1 MLTKK
6 VMTLEL
12 SRENQFSDGYLYRSL
27 ELPAQE
33 YEIRDVLQQL
43 RQRSADITPDQIA
56 IYNSKY
62 IPQLEDKRLDS
73 PTVDEL
79 NFLAKRLAEMDET
92 DLAIMQALCSRFI
105 KDDDE
110 LVSIKDLINM
120 TYGLDSVSVISN
132 VTNDEQLAD
141 FVMENDMQDD
151 VASVPAN
158 ARYLLDKARIGK
170 LQREM
175 DGGVYSGNLYVCT
188 DHFEMPKVYDGKTLP
203 ESTHEPWF
211 AFKLEVA
218 QAPQTDEPLSEPSE
232 WITLPMT
239 DKAMREVAE
248 RHNATSL
255 KDLVYYDFVS
265 SVAQITTEDF
275 TSMQDIEKLNALAFT
290 MAEMSPDEQI
300 TFKAA
305 LDAERKHG
313 INLDDILNISNNLHR
328 YEMNTCCEGA
338 SDFFK
343 QYLLT
348 HMDTKFDDRW
358 LDPLVYRREG
368 SRLLEKLGATVTDYG
383 IISSAGGSLYKLVS
397 YDSDETVTEEEVPD
411 EDEDMDEDE
420 GMVMSL

>member
-33 YEIRDVLQQL
+33 HEIRDALQQL
-43 RQRSADITPDQIA
+43 RQRSAEISPAQIA
-56 IYNSKY
+56 IYNSRY
-62 IPQLEDKRLDS
+62 IPQLEDKGFDR
-73 PTVDEL
+73 PTIDEL
-79 NFLAKRLAEMDET
+79 NFFAKRLAAMEENDM
-92 DLAIMQALCSRFI
+92 AIMQALCSRYI

-120 TYGLDSVSVISN
+120 TYGLDSVSLLSN

-141 FVMENDMQDD
+141 FVIENEMQDD
-151 VASVPAN
+151 VASVPES
-158 ARYLLDKARIGK
+158 ARYLLDKAKIGK

-175 DGGVYSGNLYVCT
+175 DGGVYSGKLYVCT

-211 AFKLEVA
+211 AFKLQVA
-218 QAPQTDEPLSEPSE
+218 QAPQNDEPFAEPTA

-239 DKAMREVAE
+239 EEAMKEVAK
-248 RHNATSL
+248 RLNASSL
-255 KDLVYYDFVS
+255 KELVYYEFES
-265 SVAQITTEDF
+265 SVPQITTDDF
-275 TSMQDIEKLNALAFT
+275 TQMLDIEKLNALAFT

-305 LDAERKHG
+305 LEAERKHG

-328 YEMNTCCEGA
+328 YEMNTNCEGA

-397 YDSDETVTEEEVPD
+397 YDSDETATEDEVPD
-411 EDEDMDEDE
+411 EDEDIGEDE

>member
-1 MLTKK
+1 MLSKK

-12 SRENQFSDGYLYRSL
+12 SRENEFSDGYLYRSL
-27 ELPAQE
+27 DLPAQE

-62 IPQLEDKRLDS
+62 IPQLEDKRFDS
-73 PTVDEL
+73 PTIDEL
-79 NFLAKRLAEMDET
+79 NFFAKRLAEMDEN
-92 DLAIMQALCSRFI
+92 DMAIMQALCSRFI

-120 TYGLDSVSVISN
+120 TYGLDSVSVLSN
-132 VTNDEQLAD
+132 VTSDEQLAD
-141 FVMENDMQDD
+141 FVIENEMQDD
-151 VASVPAN
+151 VASIPEN

-188 DHFEMPKVYDGKTLP
+188 EHFEMPKVYDGHTLP
-203 ESTHEPWF
+203 ETPHEPWF
-211 AFKLEVA
+211 AFRLQVA
-218 QAPQTDEPLSEPSE
+218 QAPQSDEPFAEPVE
-232 WITLPMT
+232 WISLPMT
-239 DKAMREVAE
+239 DEAMKEVAK
-248 RHNATSL
+248 RHNASSL
-255 KDLVYYDFVS
+255 KELVYYDFES
-265 SVAQITTEDF
+265 SVAQITRDDF
-275 TSMQDIEKLNALAFT
+275 TQMLDIEKLNALAFT

-305 LDAERKHG
+305 LEAERKHG

-348 HMDTKFDDRW
+348 HMDTKFDERW

-383 IISSAGGSLYKLVS
+383 IISSSGGSLYKLVS
-397 YDSDETVTEEEVPD
+397 YDSDEAVTEDTVPD
-411 EDEDMDEDE
+411 EDEDMGEDE

>member
-1 MLTKK
+1 
-6 VMTLEL
+6 MTLEL

-33 YEIRDVLQQL
+33 HEIRDALQQL
-43 RQRSADITPDQIA
+43 RQRSADISPDQIA
-56 IYNSKY
+56 IYNSRY
-62 IPQLEDKRLDS
+62 IPQLEDKRFDS
-73 PTVDEL
+73 PTIDEL
-79 NFLAKRLAEMDET
+79 NFFAKRLAAMDEN
-92 DLAIMQALCSRFI
+92 DMAIMQALCSRYI

-120 TYGLDSVSVISN
+120 TYGLDSVSVLSN

-141 FVMENDMQDD
+141 FVIENEMQDD
-151 VASVPAN
+151 VASVPES
-158 ARYLLDKARIGK
+158 ARYLLDKAKIGK

-175 DGGVYSGNLYVCT
+175 DGGVYSGKLYVCT

-203 ESTHEPWF
+203 ESPHEPWF
-211 AFKLEVA
+211 AFKLQVA
-218 QAPQTDEPLSEPSE
+218 QAPQSDEPFAEPTE

-239 DKAMREVAE
+239 EEAMKEVAK
-248 RHNATSL
+248 RLNASSL
-255 KDLVYYDFVS
+255 KELVYYEFES
-265 SVAQITTEDF
+265 SVPQITTDDF
-275 TSMQDIEKLNALAFT
+275 TQMLDIEKLNALAFT

-305 LDAERKHG
+305 LEAERKHG

-328 YEMNTCCEGA
+328 YEMNTNCEGA

-383 IISSAGGSLYKLVS
+383 IISSAGGSLYKFVS
-397 YDSDETVTEEEVPD
+397 YDSDETATEDEVPD
-411 EDEDMDEDE
+411 EDEDIGEDE

>member
-33 YEIRDVLQQL
+33 HEIRDALQQL
-43 RQRSADITPDQIA
+43 RQRSADISPDQIA
-56 IYNSKY
+56 IYNSRY
-62 IPQLEDKRLDS
+62 IPQLEDKRFDS
-73 PTVDEL
+73 PTIDEL
-79 NFLAKRLAEMDET
+79 NFFAKRLAAMDEN
-92 DLAIMQALCSRFI
+92 DMAIMQALCSRYI

-120 TYGLDSVSVISN
+120 TYGLDSVSILSN
-132 VTNDEQLAD
+132 VTSDEQLAD
-141 FVMENDMQDD
+141 FVIENEMQDD
-151 VASVPAN
+151 VASVPES
-158 ARYLLDKARIGK
+158 ARYLLNKAKIGK

-175 DGGVYSGNLYVCT
+175 DGGVYSGKLYVCT

-211 AFKLEVA
+211 AFKLQVA
-218 QAPQTDEPLSEPSE
+218 QAPQSDEPFAEPTE

-239 DKAMREVAE
+239 EEAMKEVAK
-248 RHNATSL
+248 RLNASSL
-255 KDLVYYDFVS
+255 KELVYYEFES
-265 SVAQITTEDF
+265 SVPQITTDDF
-275 TSMQDIEKLNALAFT
+275 TQMLDIEKLNALAFT

-305 LDAERKHG
+305 LEAERKHG

-328 YEMNTCCEGA
+328 YEMNTNCEGA

-397 YDSDETVTEEEVPD
+397 YDSDETATEDEVPD
-411 EDEDMDEDE
+411 EDEDIGEDE

>member
-33 YEIRDVLQQL
+33 HEIRDALQQL
-43 RQRSADITPDQIA
+43 RQRSADISPDQIA
-56 IYNSKY
+56 IYNSRY
-62 IPQLEDKRLDS
+62 IPQLEDKRFDS
-73 PTVDEL
+73 PTIDEL
-79 NFLAKRLAEMDET
+79 NFFAKRLAAMDEN
-92 DLAIMQALCSRFI
+92 DMAIMQALCSRYI

-120 TYGLDSVSVISN
+120 TYGLDSVSVLSN

-141 FVMENDMQDD
+141 FVIENEMQND
-151 VASVPAN
+151 VASVPES
-158 ARYLLDKARIGK
+158 ARYLLDKAKIGK

-175 DGGVYSGNLYVCT
+175 DGGVYSGKLYVCT

-211 AFKLEVA
+211 AFKLQVA
-218 QAPQTDEPLSEPSE
+218 QAPQSDEPFAEPTE

-239 DKAMREVAE
+239 EEAMKEVAK
-248 RHNATSL
+248 RLNASSL
-255 KDLVYYDFVS
+255 KELVCYEFES
-265 SVAQITTEDF
+265 SVPQITTDDF
-275 TSMQDIEKLNALAFT
+275 TQMLDIEKLNALAFT

-305 LDAERKHG
+305 LEAERKHG

-328 YEMNTCCEGA
+328 YEMNTNCEGA

-397 YDSDETVTEEEVPD
+397 YDSDETATEDEVPD
-411 EDEDMDEDE
+411 EDEDIGEDE

>member
-1 MLTKK
+1 MMTKK

-12 SRENQFSDGYLYRSL
+12 SRENEFSDGYLYRSL

-62 IPQLEDKRLDS
+62 IPQLEDKRFDS

-188 DHFEMPKVYDGKTLP
+188 DHFAMPKVYDGKTLP

-255 KDLVYYDFVS
+255 KDLVYYGCVS

-275 TSMQDIEKLNALAFT
+275 TSMQDRL
-290 MAEMSPDEQI
+290 
-300 TFKAA
+300 
-305 LDAERKHG
+305 
-313 INLDDILNISNNLHR
+313 
-328 YEMNTCCEGA
+328 
-338 SDFFK
+338 
-343 QYLLT
+343 
-348 HMDTKFDDRW
+348 FDGKRC
-358 LDPLVYRREG
+358 
-368 SRLLEKLGATVTDYG
+368 
-383 IISSAGGSLYKLVS
+383 
-397 YDSDETVTEEEVPD
+397 
-411 EDEDMDEDE
+411 
-420 GMVMSL
+420 

>member
-188 DHFEMPKVYDGKTLP
+188 AHFEMPKVYDGKTLP

-239 DKAMREVAE
+239 DKAMRKVAE

-265 SVAQITTEDF
+265 SVVQITTEDF

-348 HMDTKFDDRW
+348 HMDTKFDERW

-397 YDSDETVTEEEVPD
+397 YDSDETVTEDAAPD
-411 EDEDMDEDE
+411 EDEDMGEDE

>member
-33 YEIRDVLQQL
+33 HEIRDALQQL
-43 RQRSADITPDQIA
+43 RQRSADISPDQIA
-56 IYNSKY
+56 IYNSRY
-62 IPQLEDKRLDS
+62 IPQLEDKRFDS
-73 PTVDEL
+73 PTIDEL
-79 NFLAKRLAEMDET
+79 NFFAKRLAAMDEN
-92 DLAIMQALCSRFI
+92 DMAIMQALCSRYI
-105 KDDDE
+105 KDEDE

-120 TYGLDSVSVISN
+120 TYGLDSVSLLSN

-141 FVMENDMQDD
+141 FVIENEMQDD
-151 VASVPAN
+151 VASVPES
-158 ARYLLDKARIGK
+158 ARYLLDKAKIGK

-175 DGGVYSGNLYVCT
+175 DGGVYSGKLYVCT

-211 AFKLEVA
+211 AFKLQVA
-218 QAPQTDEPLSEPSE
+218 QAPQNDEPFAEPTA

-239 DKAMREVAE
+239 EEAMKEVAK
-248 RHNATSL
+248 RLNASSL
-255 KDLVYYDFVS
+255 KELVYYEFES
-265 SVAQITTEDF
+265 SVPQITTDDF
-275 TSMQDIEKLNALAFT
+275 TQMLDIEKLNALAFT

-305 LDAERKHG
+305 LEAERKHG
-313 INLDDILNISNNLHR
+313 INLDDILNISNSLHR
-328 YEMNTCCEGA
+328 YEMNTNCEGA

-397 YDSDETVTEEEVPD
+397 YDSDETATEDEVPD
-411 EDEDMDEDE
+411 EDEDIGEDE

>member
-1 MLTKK
+1 MMTKK

-12 SRENQFSDGYLYRSL
+12 SRENEFSDGYLYRSL

-62 IPQLEDKRLDS
+62 IPQLEDKRFDS

-79 NFLAKRLAEMDET
+79 NFFAKRLAEMDET
-92 DLAIMQALCSRFI
+92 DMAIMQALCTRFI

-120 TYGLDSVSVISN
+120 TYGLDSVSVLSN
-132 VTNDEQLAD
+132 VTHDEQLAD
-141 FVMENDMQDD
+141 FVIENEMQDD
-151 VASVPAN
+151 VASIPES
-158 ARYLLDKARIGK
+158 ARYLLNKARIAK
-170 LQREM
+170 FQREM

-188 DHFEMPKVYDGKTLP
+188 EHFEMPKVYDGHTLP
-203 ESTHEPWF
+203 ETMHEPWF
-211 AFKLEVA
+211 AFRLQVA
-218 QAPQTDEPLSEPSE
+218 QAPQTDEPFAEPTE

-239 DKAMREVAE
+239 EEAMKEVAK
-248 RHNATSL
+248 RLNASSL
-255 KDLVYYDFVS
+255 KELVYYEFES
-265 SVAQITTEDF
+265 SVPQITTDDF
-275 TSMQDIEKLNALAFT
+275 TQMLDIEKLNALAFT

-305 LDAERKHG
+305 LEAERKHG
-313 INLDDILNISNNLHR
+313 INLDDILNISNSLHR
-328 YEMNTCCEGA
+328 YEMNTNCEGA

-397 YDSDETVTEEEVPD
+397 YDSDETATEDEVPD
-411 EDEDMDEDE
+411 EDEDIGEDE

>member
-1 MLTKK
+1 MMTKK

-12 SRENQFSDGYLYRSL
+12 SRENEFSDGYLYRSL

-33 YEIRDVLQQL
+33 HEIRDALQQL

-62 IPQLEDKRLDS
+62 IPQLEDKRFDS

-79 NFLAKRLAEMDET
+79 NFFAKRLAEMDET
-92 DLAIMQALCSRFI
+92 DMAIMQALCTRFI

-120 TYGLDSVSVISN
+120 TYGLDSVSVLSN

-141 FVMENDMQDD
+141 FVIENEMQDD
-151 VASVPAN
+151 VASIPES
-158 ARYLLDKARIGK
+158 ARYLLNKARIAK
-170 LQREM
+170 FQREM

-188 DHFEMPKVYDGKTLP
+188 EHFEMPKVYDGHTLP
-203 ESTHEPWF
+203 ETMHEPWF
-211 AFKLEVA
+211 AFRLQVA
-218 QAPQTDEPLSEPSE
+218 QAPQTDEPFAEPTE

-239 DKAMREVAE
+239 EEAMKEVAK
-248 RHNATSL
+248 RLNASSL
-255 KDLVYYDFVS
+255 KELVYYEFES
-265 SVAQITTEDF
+265 SVPQITTDDF
-275 TSMQDIEKLNALAFT
+275 TQMLDIEKLNALAFT

-305 LDAERKHG
+305 LEAERKHG
-313 INLDDILNISNNLHR
+313 INLDDILNISNSLHR
-328 YEMNTCCEGA
+328 YEMNTNCDGA

-397 YDSDETVTEEEVPD
+397 YDSDETATEDEVPD
-411 EDEDMDEDE
+411 EDEDIGEDE

>member
-33 YEIRDVLQQL
+33 HEIRDALQQL
-43 RQRSADITPDQIA
+43 RQRSADISPDQIA
-56 IYNSKY
+56 IYNSRY
-62 IPQLEDKRLDS
+62 IPQLEDKRFDS
-73 PTVDEL
+73 PTIDEL
-79 NFLAKRLAEMDET
+79 NFFAKRLAAMDEN
-92 DLAIMQALCSRFI
+92 DMAIMQALCSRYI

-120 TYGLDSVSVISN
+120 TYGLDSVSVLSN

-141 FVMENDMQDD
+141 FVIENEMQDD
-151 VASVPAN
+151 VASVPES
-158 ARYLLDKARIGK
+158 ARYLLDKAKIGK

-175 DGGVYSGNLYVCT
+175 DGGVYSGKLYVCT

-211 AFKLEVA
+211 AFKLQVA
-218 QAPQTDEPLSEPSE
+218 QAPQSDEPFAEPTE

-239 DKAMREVAE
+239 EEAMKEVAK
-248 RHNATSL
+248 RLNASSL
-255 KDLVYYDFVS
+255 KELVYYEFES
-265 SVAQITTEDF
+265 SVPQITTDDF
-275 TSMQDIEKLNALAFT
+275 TQMLDIEKLNALAFT

-305 LDAERKHG
+305 LEAERKHG

-328 YEMNTCCEGA
+328 YEMNTNCEGA

-397 YDSDETVTEEEVPD
+397 YDSDETATEDEVPD
-411 EDEDMDEDE
+411 EDEDIGEDE

>member
-1 MLTKK
+1 MMTKK

-12 SRENQFSDGYLYRSL
+12 SRENEFSDGYLYRSL

-62 IPQLEDKRLDS
+62 IPQLEDKRFDS

-79 NFLAKRLAEMDET
+79 NFFAKRLAEMDET
-92 DLAIMQALCSRFI
+92 DMAIMQALCTRFI

-120 TYGLDSVSVISN
+120 TYGLDSVSVLSN

-141 FVMENDMQDD
+141 FVIENEMQDD
-151 VASVPAN
+151 VASIPES
-158 ARYLLDKARIGK
+158 ARYLLNKARIAK
-170 LQREM
+170 FQREM

-188 DHFEMPKVYDGKTLP
+188 EHFEMPKVYDGHTLP
-203 ESTHEPWF
+203 ETLHEPGF
-211 AFKLEVA
+211 AFRLQVA
-218 QAPQTDEPLSEPSE
+218 QAPQTDEPFAEPTE

-239 DKAMREVAE
+239 EEAMKEVAN
-248 RHNATSL
+248 RLNASSL
-255 KDLVYYDFVS
+255 KELVYYEFESRVP
-265 SVAQITTEDF
+265 QMTTDDF
-275 TSMQDIEKLNALAFT
+275 TQMLDIEKLNALAFT
-290 MAEMSPDEQI
+290 IAEMSPDEQI

-305 LDAERKHG
+305 LEAERKHG

-348 HMDTKFDDRW
+348 HMDTKFDERW

-397 YDSDETVTEEEVPD
+397 YDSDETVTEDAAPD
-411 EDEDMDEDE
+411 EDEDMGEDE

>member
-33 YEIRDVLQQL
+33 HEIRDALQQL
-43 RQRSADITPDQIA
+43 RQRSADISPDQIA
-56 IYNSKY
+56 IYNSRY
-62 IPQLEDKRLDS
+62 IPQLEDKRFDS
-73 PTVDEL
+73 PTIDEL
-79 NFLAKRLAEMDET
+79 NFFAKRLAAMDEN
-92 DLAIMQALCSRFI
+92 DMAIMQALCSRYI

-120 TYGLDSVSVISN
+120 TYGLDSVSLLSN

-141 FVMENDMQDD
+141 FVIENEMQDD
-151 VASVPAN
+151 VASVPES
-158 ARYLLDKARIGK
+158 ARYLLDKAKIGK

-175 DGGVYSGNLYVCT
+175 DGGVYSGKLYVCT

-203 ESTHEPWF
+203 ESPHEPWF
-211 AFKLEVA
+211 AFKLQVA
-218 QAPQTDEPLSEPSE
+218 QAPQNDEPFAEPTA

-239 DKAMREVAE
+239 EEAMKEVAK
-248 RHNATSL
+248 RLNASSL
-255 KDLVYYDFVS
+255 KELVYYEFES
-265 SVAQITTEDF
+265 SVPQITTDDF
-275 TSMQDIEKLNALAFT
+275 TQMLDIEKLNALAFT

-305 LDAERKHG
+305 LEAERKHG
-313 INLDDILNISNNLHR
+313 INLDDILNISNSLHR
-328 YEMNTCCEGA
+328 YEMNTNCEGA

-368 SRLLEKLGATVTDYG
+368 SRLLEKLGATVTNYG

-397 YDSDETVTEEEVPD
+397 YDSDETATEDEVPD
-411 EDEDMDEDE
+411 EDEDIGEDE

>member
-33 YEIRDVLQQL
+33 HEIRDALQQL
-43 RQRSADITPDQIA
+43 RQRSADISPDQIA
-56 IYNSKY
+56 IYNSRY
-62 IPQLEDKRLDS
+62 IPQLEDKRFDS
-73 PTVDEL
+73 PTIDEL
-79 NFLAKRLAEMDET
+79 NFFAKRLAAMDEN
-92 DLAIMQALCSRFI
+92 DMAIMQALCSRYI

-120 TYGLDSVSVISN
+120 TYGLDSVSLLSN

-141 FVMENDMQDD
+141 FVIENEMQDD
-151 VASVPAN
+151 VASVPES
-158 ARYLLDKARIGK
+158 ARYLLDKAKIGK

-175 DGGVYSGNLYVCT
+175 DGGVYSGKLYVCT

-203 ESTHEPWF
+203 ESPHEPWF
-211 AFKLEVA
+211 AFKLQVA
-218 QAPQTDEPLSEPSE
+218 QAPQSDEPFAEPTE

-239 DKAMREVAE
+239 EEAMKEVAK
-248 RHNATSL
+248 RLNASSL
-255 KDLVYYDFVS
+255 KELVYYEFES
-265 SVAQITTEDF
+265 SVPQITTDDF
-275 TSMQDIEKLNALAFT
+275 TQMLDIEKLNALAFT

-305 LDAERKHG
+305 LEAERKHG
-313 INLDDILNISNNLHR
+313 INLDDILNISNSLHR
-328 YEMNTCCEGA
+328 YEMNTNCEGA

-397 YDSDETVTEEEVPD
+397 YDSDETATEDEVPD
-411 EDEDMDEDE
+411 EDEDIGEDE

>member
-33 YEIRDVLQQL
+33 HEIRDALQQL
-43 RQRSADITPDQIA
+43 RQRSADISPDQIA
-56 IYNSKY
+56 IYNSRY
-62 IPQLEDKRLDS
+62 IPQLEDKRFDS
-73 PTVDEL
+73 PTIDEL
-79 NFLAKRLAEMDET
+79 NFFAKRLAAMDEN
-92 DLAIMQALCSRFI
+92 DMAIMQALCSRYI

-120 TYGLDSVSVISN
+120 TYGLDSVSVLSN

-141 FVMENDMQDD
+141 FVIENEMQDD
-151 VASVPAN
+151 VASVPES
-158 ARYLLDKARIGK
+158 ARYLLDKAKIGK

-175 DGGVYSGNLYVCT
+175 DGGVYSGKVYVCT

-211 AFKLEVA
+211 AFKLQVA
-218 QAPQTDEPLSEPSE
+218 QAPQNDEPFAEPTA

-239 DKAMREVAE
+239 EEAMKEVAK
-248 RHNATSL
+248 RLNASSL
-255 KDLVYYDFVS
+255 KELVYYEFES
-265 SVAQITTEDF
+265 SVPQITTDDF
-275 TSMQDIEKLNALAFT
+275 TQMLDIEKLNALAFT

-305 LDAERKHG
+305 LEAERKHG

-328 YEMNTCCEGA
+328 YEMNTNCEGA

-397 YDSDETVTEEEVPD
+397 YDSDETATEDEVPD
-411 EDEDMDEDE
+411 EDEDIGEDE

>member
-33 YEIRDVLQQL
+33 HEIRDALQQL
-43 RQRSADITPDQIA
+43 RQRSADISPDQIA
-56 IYNSKY
+56 IYNSRY
-62 IPQLEDKRLDS
+62 IPQLEDKRFDS
-73 PTVDEL
+73 PTIDEL
-79 NFLAKRLAEMDET
+79 NFFAKRLAAMDEN
-92 DLAIMQALCSRFI
+92 DMAIMQALCSRYI

-120 TYGLDSVSVISN
+120 TYGLDSVSVLSN

-141 FVMENDMQDD
+141 FVIENEMQDD
-151 VASVPAN
+151 VASVPES
-158 ARYLLDKARIGK
+158 ARYLLNKAKIGK

-175 DGGVYSGNLYVCT
+175 DGGVYSGKLYVCT

-211 AFKLEVA
+211 AFKLQVA
-218 QAPQTDEPLSEPSE
+218 QAPQSDEPFAEPTA

-239 DKAMREVAE
+239 EEAMKEVAK
-248 RHNATSL
+248 RLNASSL
-255 KDLVYYDFVS
+255 KELVYYEFES
-265 SVAQITTEDF
+265 SVPQITTDDF
-275 TSMQDIEKLNALAFT
+275 TQMLDIEKLNSLAFT

-305 LDAERKHG
+305 LEAERKHG

-328 YEMNTCCEGA
+328 YEMNANCEGA

-397 YDSDETVTEEEVPD
+397 YDSDETATEDEVPD
-411 EDEDMDEDE
+411 EDEDIGEDE

>member
-33 YEIRDVLQQL
+33 HEIRDALQQL
-43 RQRSADITPDQIA
+43 RQRSADILPDQIA
-56 IYNSKY
+56 IYNSRY
-62 IPQLEDKRLDS
+62 IPQLEDKRFDS
-73 PTVDEL
+73 PTIDEL
-79 NFLAKRLAEMDET
+79 NFFAKRLAAMDEN
-92 DLAIMQALCSRFI
+92 DMAIMQALCSRYI

-120 TYGLDSVSVISN
+120 TYGLDSVSVLSN

-141 FVMENDMQDD
+141 FVIENEMQDD
-151 VASVPAN
+151 VASVPES
-158 ARYLLDKARIGK
+158 ARYLLDKAKIGK

-175 DGGVYSGNLYVCT
+175 DGGVYSGKLYVCT

-211 AFKLEVA
+211 AFKLQVA
-218 QAPQTDEPLSEPSE
+218 QAPQSDEPFAEPTE

-239 DKAMREVAE
+239 EEAMKEVAK
-248 RHNATSL
+248 RLNASSL
-255 KDLVYYDFVS
+255 KELVYYEFEP
-265 SVAQITTEDF
+265 SVPQITTDDF
-275 TSMQDIEKLNALAFT
+275 TQMLDIEKLNALAFT

-305 LDAERKHG
+305 LEAERKHG

-328 YEMNTCCEGA
+328 YEMNTNCEGA

-397 YDSDETVTEEEVPD
+397 YDSDETVTEDTVPD
-411 EDEDMDEDE
+411 EDEDMGEDE

>member
-1 MLTKK
+1 MMTKK

-12 SRENQFSDGYLYRSL
+12 SRENEFSDGYLYRSL

-62 IPQLEDKRLDS
+62 IPQLEDKRFDS

-79 NFLAKRLAEMDET
+79 NFFAKRLAEMDET
-92 DLAIMQALCSRFI
+92 DMAIMQALCTRFI

-120 TYGLDSVSVISN
+120 TYGLDSVSVLSN

-141 FVMENDMQDD
+141 FVIENEMQDD
-151 VASVPAN
+151 VASIPES
-158 ARYLLDKARIGK
+158 ARYLLNKARIAK
-170 LQREM
+170 FQREM

-188 DHFEMPKVYDGKTLP
+188 EHFEMPKVYDGHTLP
-203 ESTHEPWF
+203 ETMHEPWF
-211 AFKLEVA
+211 AFRLQVA
-218 QAPQTDEPLSEPSE
+218 QAPQTDEPFAEPTE

-239 DKAMREVAE
+239 EEAMKEVAK
-248 RHNATSL
+248 RLNASSL
-255 KDLVYYDFVS
+255 KELVYYEFES
-265 SVAQITTEDF
+265 SVPQITTDDF
-275 TSMQDIEKLNALAFT
+275 TQMLDIEKLNALAFT

-305 LDAERKHG
+305 LEAERKHG
-313 INLDDILNISNNLHR
+313 INLDDILNISNSLHR
-328 YEMNTCCEGA
+328 YEMNTNCEGA

-397 YDSDETVTEEEVPD
+397 YDSDETATEDEVPD
-411 EDEDMDEDE
+411 EDEDIGEDE

>member
-33 YEIRDVLQQL
+33 HEIRDALQQL
-43 RQRSADITPDQIA
+43 RQRSADISPDQIA
-56 IYNSKY
+56 IYNSRY
-62 IPQLEDKRLDS
+62 IPQLEDKRFDS
-73 PTVDEL
+73 PTIDEL
-79 NFLAKRLAEMDET
+79 NFFAKRLAAMDEN
-92 DLAIMQALCSRFI
+92 DMAIMQALCSRYI

-120 TYGLDSVSVISN
+120 TYGLDSVSLLSN

-141 FVMENDMQDD
+141 FVIENEMQDD
-151 VASVPAN
+151 VASVPES
-158 ARYLLDKARIGK
+158 ARYLLDKAKIGK

-175 DGGVYSGNLYVCT
+175 DGGVYSGKLYVCT

-211 AFKLEVA
+211 AFKLQVA
-218 QAPQTDEPLSEPSE
+218 QAPQNDEPFAEPTA

-239 DKAMREVAE
+239 EEAMKEVAK
-248 RHNATSL
+248 RLNASSL
-255 KDLVYYDFVS
+255 KELVYYEFES
-265 SVAQITTEDF
+265 SVPQITTDDF
-275 TSMQDIEKLNALAFT
+275 TQMLDIEKLNALAFT

-305 LDAERKHG
+305 LEAERKHG
-313 INLDDILNISNNLHR
+313 INLDDILNISNSLHR
-328 YEMNTCCEGA
+328 YEMNTNCEGA

-397 YDSDETVTEEEVPD
+397 YDSDETATEDEVPD
-411 EDEDMDEDE
+411 EDEDIGEDE

>member
-33 YEIRDVLQQL
+33 YEIRDALQQL
-43 RQRSADITPDQIA
+43 RQRSADISPDQIA
-56 IYNSKY
+56 IYNSRY
-62 IPQLEDKRLDS
+62 IPQLEDKRFDS
-73 PTVDEL
+73 PTIDEL
-79 NFLAKRLAEMDET
+79 NFFAKRLAAMDEN
-92 DLAIMQALCSRFI
+92 DMAIMQALCSRYI

-120 TYGLDSVSVISN
+120 TYGLDSVSLLSN

-141 FVMENDMQDD
+141 FVIENEMQDD
-151 VASVPAN
+151 VASVPES
-158 ARYLLDKARIGK
+158 ARYLLDKAKIGK

-175 DGGVYSGNLYVCT
+175 DGGVYSGKLYVCT

-211 AFKLEVA
+211 AFKLQVA
-218 QAPQTDEPLSEPSE
+218 QAPQSDEPFAEPTE

-239 DKAMREVAE
+239 EEAMKEVAK
-248 RHNATSL
+248 RLNASSL
-255 KDLVYYDFVS
+255 KELVYYEFES
-265 SVAQITTEDF
+265 SVPQITTDDF
-275 TSMQDIEKLNALAFT
+275 TQMLDIEKLNALAFT

-305 LDAERKHG
+305 LEAERKHG
-313 INLDDILNISNNLHR
+313 INLDGILNISNNLHR
-328 YEMNTCCEGA
+328 YEMNTNCEGA

-397 YDSDETVTEEEVPD
+397 YDSDETVTEDEVPD
-411 EDEDMDEDE
+411 EDEDIGEDE

>member
-33 YEIRDVLQQL
+33 HEIRDALQQL
-43 RQRSADITPDQIA
+43 RQRSADISPDQIA
-56 IYNSKY
+56 IYNSRY
-62 IPQLEDKRLDS
+62 IPQLEDKRFDS
-73 PTVDEL
+73 PTIDEL
-79 NFLAKRLAEMDET
+79 NFFAKRLAAMDEN
-92 DLAIMQALCSRFI
+92 DMAIMQALCSRYI
-105 KDDDE
+105 KDEDE

-120 TYGLDSVSVISN
+120 TYGLDSVSVLSN

-141 FVMENDMQDD
+141 FVIENEMQDD
-151 VASVPAN
+151 VASVPES
-158 ARYLLDKARIGK
+158 ARYLLDKAKIGK

-175 DGGVYSGNLYVCT
+175 DGGVYSGKVYVCT

-203 ESTHEPWF
+203 ESPHEPWF
-211 AFKLEVA
+211 AFKLQVA
-218 QAPQTDEPLSEPSE
+218 QAPQNDEPFAEPTA

-239 DKAMREVAE
+239 EEAMKEVAK
-248 RHNATSL
+248 RLNASSL
-255 KDLVYYDFVS
+255 KELVYYEFES
-265 SVAQITTEDF
+265 SVPQITTDDF
-275 TSMQDIEKLNALAFT
+275 TQMLDIEKLNALAFT

-305 LDAERKHG
+305 LEAERKHG

-328 YEMNTCCEGA
+328 YEMNTNCEGA

-397 YDSDETVTEEEVPD
+397 YDSDETATEDEVPD
-411 EDEDMDEDE
+411 EDEDIGEDE

>member
-33 YEIRDVLQQL
+33 HEIRDALQQL
-43 RQRSADITPDQIA
+43 RQRSADILPDQIA
-56 IYNSKY
+56 IYNSRY
-62 IPQLEDKRLDS
+62 IPQLEDKRFDS
-73 PTVDEL
+73 PTIDEL
-79 NFLAKRLAEMDET
+79 NFFAKRLAAMDEN
-92 DLAIMQALCSRFI
+92 DMAIMQALCSRYI

-120 TYGLDSVSVISN
+120 TYGLDSVSVLSN

-141 FVMENDMQDD
+141 FVIENEMQDD
-151 VASVPAN
+151 VASVPES
-158 ARYLLDKARIGK
+158 ARYLLNKAKIGK

-175 DGGVYSGNLYVCT
+175 DGGVYSGKLYVCT

-211 AFKLEVA
+211 AFKLQVT
-218 QAPQTDEPLSEPSE
+218 QAPQSDEPFAEPTE

-239 DKAMREVAE
+239 EKAMKEVAK
-248 RHNATSL
+248 RLNASSL
-255 KDLVYYDFVS
+255 KELVYYEFES
-265 SVAQITTEDF
+265 SVPQITTDDF
-275 TSMQDIEKLNALAFT
+275 TQMLDIEKLNALAFT

-305 LDAERKHG
+305 LEAERKHG

-328 YEMNTCCEGA
+328 YEMNTNCEGA

-397 YDSDETVTEEEVPD
+397 YDSDETATEDEVPD
-411 EDEDMDEDE
+411 EDEDIGEDE
-420 GMVMSL
+420 GVVMSL

>member
-79 NFLAKRLAEMDET
+79 NFLAKRLAEMDEN

-203 ESTHEPWF
+203 ESTHAPWF

-218 QAPQTDEPLSEPSE
+218 QAPQTDEPLTEPSE

-275 TSMQDIEKLNALAFT
+275 TSMDDIEKLNALAFT

-313 INLDDILNISNNLHR
+313 IKLDDILNISNSLHR
-328 YEMNTCCEGA
+328 YEMNTNCEGA

-343 QYLLT
+343 QYMLC
-348 HMDTKFDDRW
+348 HMDTKFDERW

-368 SRLLEKLGATVTDYG
+368 SKLLEKLGATVTDYG
-383 IISSAGGSLYKLVS
+383 IISSAGGSLYKLTP
-397 YDSDETVTEEEVPD
+397 YDSDETVSEDEVPD
-411 EDEDMDEDE
+411 EDEDIDEDE

>member
-1 MLTKK
+1 MMTKK

-12 SRENQFSDGYLYRSL
+12 SRENEFSDGYLYRSL

-62 IPQLEDKRLDS
+62 IPQLEDKRFDS

-79 NFLAKRLAEMDET
+79 NFFAKRLAEMDET
-92 DLAIMQALCSRFI
+92 DMAIMQALCTRFI

-120 TYGLDSVSVISN
+120 TYGLDSVSVLSN

-141 FVMENDMQDD
+141 FVIENEMQDD
-151 VASVPAN
+151 VASIPES
-158 ARYLLDKARIGK
+158 ARYLLNKARIAK
-170 LQREM
+170 FQREM

-188 DHFEMPKVYDGKTLP
+188 EHFEMPKVYDGHTLH
-203 ESTHEPWF
+203 ETMHEPWF
-211 AFKLEVA
+211 AFRLQVA
-218 QAPQTDEPLSEPSE
+218 QAPQTDEPFAEPTE

-239 DKAMREVAE
+239 EEAMKEVAK
-248 RHNATSL
+248 RLNASSL
-255 KDLVYYDFVS
+255 KELVYYEFES
-265 SVAQITTEDF
+265 SVPQITTDDF
-275 TSMQDIEKLNALAFT
+275 TQMLDIEKLNALAFT

-305 LDAERKHG
+305 LEAERKHG
-313 INLDDILNISNNLHR
+313 INLDDILNISNSLHR
-328 YEMNTCCEGA
+328 YEMNTNCEGA

-397 YDSDETVTEEEVPD
+397 YDSDETATEDEVPD
-411 EDEDMDEDE
+411 EDEDIGEDE

>member
-33 YEIRDVLQQL
+33 HEIRDALQQL
-43 RQRSADITPDQIA
+43 RQRSADISSDQIA
-56 IYNSKY
+56 IYNSRY
-62 IPQLEDKRLDS
+62 IPQLEDKRFDS
-73 PTVDEL
+73 PTIDEL
-79 NFLAKRLAEMDET
+79 NFFAKRLAAMDEN
-92 DLAIMQALCSRFI
+92 DMAIMQALCSRYI

-120 TYGLDSVSVISN
+120 TYGLDSVSVLSN

-141 FVMENDMQDD
+141 FVIENEMQDD
-151 VASVPAN
+151 VASVPES
-158 ARYLLDKARIGK
+158 ARYLLDKAKIGK

-175 DGGVYSGNLYVCT
+175 DGGVYSGKLYVCT

-211 AFKLEVA
+211 AFKLQVA
-218 QAPQTDEPLSEPSE
+218 QAPQSDEPFAEPTE

-239 DKAMREVAE
+239 EKAMKEVAK
-248 RHNATSL
+248 RLNASSL
-255 KDLVYYDFVS
+255 KELVYYEFES
-265 SVAQITTEDF
+265 SVPQITTDDF
-275 TSMQDIEKLNALAFT
+275 TQMLDIEKLNALAFT

-305 LDAERKHG
+305 LEAERKHG

-328 YEMNTCCEGA
+328 YEMNTNCEGA

-397 YDSDETVTEEEVPD
+397 YDSDETVTEDEVPD
-411 EDEDMDEDE
+411 EDEDIGEDE

>member
-33 YEIRDVLQQL
+33 HEIRDALQQL
-43 RQRSADITPDQIA
+43 RQRSADIAPDQIA
-56 IYNSKY
+56 IYNSRY
-62 IPQLEDKRLDS
+62 IPQLEDKRFDS
-73 PTVDEL
+73 PTIDEL
-79 NFLAKRLAEMDET
+79 NFFAKRLAAMDEN
-92 DLAIMQALCSRFI
+92 DMAIMQALCSRYI

-120 TYGLDSVSVISN
+120 TYGLDSVSVLSN

-141 FVMENDMQDD
+141 FVIENEMQDD
-151 VASVPAN
+151 VASVPES
-158 ARYLLDKARIGK
+158 ARYLLDKAKIGK

-175 DGGVYSGNLYVCT
+175 DGGVYSGKLYVCT

-211 AFKLEVA
+211 AFKLQVA
-218 QAPQTDEPLSEPSE
+218 QAPQSDEPFAEPTE

-239 DKAMREVAE
+239 EEAMKEVAK
-248 RHNATSL
+248 RLNASSL
-255 KDLVYYDFVS
+255 KELVYYEFES
-265 SVAQITTEDF
+265 SVPQITTDDF
-275 TSMQDIEKLNALAFT
+275 TQMLDIEKLNALAFT

-305 LDAERKHG
+305 LEAERKHS

-328 YEMNTCCEGA
+328 YEMNTNCEGA

-348 HMDTKFDDRW
+348 HMDTKFDDHW

-397 YDSDETVTEEEVPD
+397 YDSDETATEDEVPD
-411 EDEDMDEDE
+411 EDEDIGEDE

>member
-12 SRENQFSDGYLYRSL
+12 SRENQFFDGYLYRSL

-33 YEIRDVLQQL
+33 HEIRDALQQL
-43 RQRSADITPDQIA
+43 RQRSADILPDQIA
-56 IYNSKY
+56 IYNSRY
-62 IPQLEDKRLDS
+62 IPQLEDKRFDS
-73 PTVDEL
+73 PTIDEL
-79 NFLAKRLAEMDET
+79 NFFAKRLAAMDEN
-92 DLAIMQALCSRFI
+92 DMAIMQALCSRYI

-120 TYGLDSVSVISN
+120 TYGLDSVSILSN

-141 FVMENDMQDD
+141 FVIENEMQDD
-151 VASVPAN
+151 VASVPES
-158 ARYLLDKARIGK
+158 ARYLLDKAKIGK

-175 DGGVYSGNLYVCT
+175 DGGVYSGKLYVCT

-203 ESTHEPWF
+203 ESPHEPWF
-211 AFKLEVA
+211 AFKLQVA
-218 QAPQTDEPLSEPSE
+218 QAPQSDEPFAEPTE

-239 DKAMREVAE
+239 EKAMKEVAK
-248 RHNATSL
+248 RLNASSL
-255 KDLVYYDFVS
+255 KELVYYEFES
-265 SVAQITTEDF
+265 SVPQITTDDF
-275 TSMQDIEKLNALAFT
+275 TQMLDIEKLNALAFT

-305 LDAERKHG
+305 LEAERKHG

-328 YEMNTCCEGA
+328 YEMNTNCEGA

-397 YDSDETVTEEEVPD
+397 YDSDETATEDEVPD
-411 EDEDMDEDE
+411 EDEDMGEDE

>member
-33 YEIRDVLQQL
+33 HEIRDALQQL
-43 RQRSADITPDQIA
+43 RQRSADISSDQIA
-56 IYNSKY
+56 IYNSRY
-62 IPQLEDKRLDS
+62 IPQLEDKRFDS
-73 PTVDEL
+73 PTIDEL
-79 NFLAKRLAEMDET
+79 NFFAKRLAAMDEN
-92 DLAIMQALCSRFI
+92 DMAIMQALCSRYI

-120 TYGLDSVSVISN
+120 TYGLDSVSVLSN

-141 FVMENDMQDD
+141 FVIENEMQDD
-151 VASVPAN
+151 VASVPES
-158 ARYLLDKARIGK
+158 ARYLLDKAKIGK

-175 DGGVYSGNLYVCT
+175 DGGVYSGKLYVCT

-211 AFKLEVA
+211 AFKLQVA
-218 QAPQTDEPLSEPSE
+218 QAPQSDEPFAEPTE

-239 DKAMREVAE
+239 EEAMKEVAK
-248 RHNATSL
+248 RLNASSL
-255 KDLVYYDFVS
+255 KELVYYEFES
-265 SVAQITTEDF
+265 SVPRITTDDF
-275 TSMQDIEKLNALAFT
+275 TQMLDIEKLNALAFT

-305 LDAERKHG
+305 LEAERKHG

-328 YEMNTCCEGA
+328 YEMNTNCEGA

-368 SRLLEKLGATVTDYG
+368 SRLLEKLGAM
-383 IISSAGGSLYKLVS
+383 I
-397 YDSDETVTEEEVPD
+397 ETN
-411 EDEDMDEDE
+411 
-420 GMVMSL
+420 

>member
-33 YEIRDVLQQL
+33 HEIRDALQQL
-43 RQRSADITPDQIA
+43 RQRSADILPDQIA
-56 IYNSKY
+56 IYNSRY
-62 IPQLEDKRLDS
+62 IPQLEDKRFDS
-73 PTVDEL
+73 PTIDEL
-79 NFLAKRLAEMDET
+79 NFFAKRLAAMDEN
-92 DLAIMQALCSRFI
+92 DMAIMQALCSRYI

-120 TYGLDSVSVISN
+120 TYGLDSVSLLSN

-141 FVMENDMQDD
+141 FVIENEMQDD
-151 VASVPAN
+151 VASVPES
-158 ARYLLDKARIGK
+158 ARYLLDKAKIGK

-175 DGGVYSGNLYVCT
+175 DGGVYSGKLYVCT

-211 AFKLEVA
+211 AFKLQVA
-218 QAPQTDEPLSEPSE
+218 QAPQNDEPFAEPTA

-239 DKAMREVAE
+239 EEAMKEVAK
-248 RHNATSL
+248 RLNASSL
-255 KDLVYYDFVS
+255 KELVYYEFES
-265 SVAQITTEDF
+265 SVPQITTDDF
-275 TSMQDIEKLNALAFT
+275 TQMLDIEKLNALAFT

-305 LDAERKHG
+305 LEAERKHG
-313 INLDDILNISNNLHR
+313 INLDDILNISNSLHR
-328 YEMNTCCEGA
+328 YEMNTNCEGA

-397 YDSDETVTEEEVPD
+397 YDSDETATEDEVPD
-411 EDEDMDEDE
+411 EDEDIGEDE

>member
-33 YEIRDVLQQL
+33 HEIRDALQQL
-43 RQRSADITPDQIA
+43 RQRSADILPDQIA
-56 IYNSKY
+56 IYNSRY
-62 IPQLEDKRLDS
+62 IPQLEDKRFDS
-73 PTVDEL
+73 PTIDEL
-79 NFLAKRLAEMDET
+79 NFFAKRLAAMDEN
-92 DLAIMQALCSRFI
+92 DMAIMQALCSRYI

-120 TYGLDSVSVISN
+120 TYGLDSVSVLSN
-132 VTNDEQLAD
+132 VTNDEQLAE
-141 FVMENDMQDD
+141 FVMENEMQDD
-151 VASVPAN
+151 VASVPES

-170 LQREM
+170 LQREL

-188 DHFEMPKVYDGKTLP
+188 EHFEMPKVYDGKTLP
-203 ESTHEPWF
+203 ETPHEPWF
-211 AFKLEVA
+211 AFKLQVCGTTHSDEPFADPVEWISLPMTEEAMKEVA
-218 QAPQTDEPLSEPSE
+218 Q
-232 WITLPMT
+232 
-239 DKAMREVAE
+239 
-248 RHNATSL
+248 RHDATSL
-255 KDLVYYDFVS
+255 KELVCYDFES
-265 SVAQITTEDF
+265 SIAQITRNDF
-275 TSMQDIEKLNALAFT
+275 RQMLDIEKLNALAFT

-305 LDAERKHG
+305 LEAERKHG

-328 YEMNTCCEGA
+328 YEMNTNCEGA

-397 YDSDETVTEEEVPD
+397 YDSDETVTEDSVPN
-411 EDEDMDEDE
+411 EDEDMGEDE

>member
-33 YEIRDVLQQL
+33 HEIRDALQQL
-43 RQRSADITPDQIA
+43 RQRSADILPDQIA
-56 IYNSKY
+56 IYNSRY
-62 IPQLEDKRLDS
+62 IPQLEDKRFDS
-73 PTVDEL
+73 PTIDEL
-79 NFLAKRLAEMDET
+79 NFFAKRLAAMDEN
-92 DLAIMQALCSRFI
+92 DMAIMQALCSRYI

-120 TYGLDSVSVISN
+120 TYGLDSVSVLSN

-141 FVMENDMQDD
+141 FVIENEMQDD
-151 VASVPAN
+151 VASVPES
-158 ARYLLDKARIGK
+158 ARYLLDKAKIGK

-175 DGGVYSGNLYVCT
+175 DGGVYSGKLYVCT

-211 AFKLEVA
+211 AFKLQVA
-218 QAPQTDEPLSEPSE
+218 QAPQSDEPFAEPTE

-239 DKAMREVAE
+239 EEAMKEVAK
-248 RHNATSL
+248 RLNASSL
-255 KDLVYYDFVS
+255 KELVYYDFQS
-265 SVAQITTEDF
+265 SVAQITTDDF
-275 TSMQDIEKLNALAFT
+275 TQMLDIEKLNALAFT

-305 LDAERKHG
+305 LEAERKHG

-328 YEMNTCCEGA
+328 YEMNTNCEGA

-397 YDSDETVTEEEVPD
+397 YDSDETATEDEVPD
-411 EDEDMDEDE
+411 EDEDIGEDE

>member
-33 YEIRDVLQQL
+33 HEIRDALQQL
-43 RQRSADITPDQIA
+43 RQRSADISPDQIA
-56 IYNSKY
+56 IYNSRY
-62 IPQLEDKRLDS
+62 IPQLEDKRFDS
-73 PTVDEL
+73 PTIDEL
-79 NFLAKRLAEMDET
+79 NFFAKRLAAMDEN
-92 DLAIMQALCSRFI
+92 DMAIMQALCSRYI

-120 TYGLDSVSVISN
+120 TYGLDSVSVLSN

-141 FVMENDMQDD
+141 FVIENEMQDD
-151 VASVPAN
+151 VASVPES
-158 ARYLLDKARIGK
+158 ARYLLDKAKIGK

-175 DGGVYSGNLYVCT
+175 DGGVYSGKLYVCT

-211 AFKLEVA
+211 AFKLQVA
-218 QAPQTDEPLSEPSE
+218 QAPQSDEPFAEPTE

-239 DKAMREVAE
+239 EEAMKEVAK
-248 RHNATSL
+248 RLNASSL
-255 KDLVYYDFVS
+255 KELVYYEFES
-265 SVAQITTEDF
+265 SAPQITTDDF
-275 TSMQDIEKLNALAFT
+275 TQMLDIEKLNALAFT

-305 LDAERKHG
+305 LEAERKHG

-328 YEMNTCCEGA
+328 YEMNTNCEGA

-348 HMDTKFDDRW
+348 HMDTKFDDHW

-397 YDSDETVTEEEVPD
+397 YDSDETATEDEVPD
-411 EDEDMDEDE
+411 EDEDIGEDE

>member
-33 YEIRDVLQQL
+33 HEIRDALQQL
-43 RQRSADITPDQIA
+43 RQRSADISSDQIA
-56 IYNSKY
+56 IYNSRY
-62 IPQLEDKRLDS
+62 IPQLEDKRFDS
-73 PTVDEL
+73 PTIDEL
-79 NFLAKRLAEMDET
+79 NFFAKRLAAMDEN
-92 DLAIMQALCSRFI
+92 DMAIMQALCSRYI
-105 KDDDE
+105 KDEDE

-120 TYGLDSVSVISN
+120 TYGLDSVSVLSN

-141 FVMENDMQDD
+141 FVIENEMQDD
-151 VASVPAN
+151 VASVPES
-158 ARYLLDKARIGK
+158 ARYLLDKAKIGK

-175 DGGVYSGNLYVCT
+175 DGGVYSGKLYVCT

-203 ESTHEPWF
+203 ESPHEPWF
-211 AFKLEVA
+211 AFKLQVA
-218 QAPQTDEPLSEPSE
+218 QAPQSDEPFAEPTE

-239 DKAMREVAE
+239 EEAMKEVAK
-248 RHNATSL
+248 RLNASSL
-255 KDLVYYDFVS
+255 KELVYYEFES
-265 SVAQITTEDF
+265 SVPQITTDDF
-275 TSMQDIEKLNALAFT
+275 TQMLDIEKLNALAFT

-305 LDAERKHG
+305 LEAERKHG

-328 YEMNTCCEGA
+328 YEMNTNCEGA

-397 YDSDETVTEEEVPD
+397 YDSDETATEDEVPD
-411 EDEDMDEDE
+411 EDEDIGEDE

>member
-33 YEIRDVLQQL
+33 HEIRDALQQL
-43 RQRSADITPDQIA
+43 RQRSADISPDQIA
-56 IYNSKY
+56 IYNSRY
-62 IPQLEDKRLDS
+62 IPQLEDKRFDS
-73 PTVDEL
+73 PTIDEL
-79 NFLAKRLAEMDET
+79 NFFAKRLAAMDEN
-92 DLAIMQALCSRFI
+92 DMAIMQALCSRYI

-120 TYGLDSVSVISN
+120 TYGLDSVSVLSN

-141 FVMENDMQDD
+141 FVIENEMQDD
-151 VASVPAN
+151 VASVPES
-158 ARYLLDKARIGK
+158 ARYLLDKAKIGK

-175 DGGVYSGNLYVCT
+175 DGGVYSGKLYVCT

-203 ESTHEPWF
+203 ESPHEPWF
-211 AFKLEVA
+211 AFKLQVA
-218 QAPQTDEPLSEPSE
+218 QAPQSDEPFAEPTE

-239 DKAMREVAE
+239 EEAMKEVAK
-248 RHNATSL
+248 RLNASSL
-255 KDLVYYDFVS
+255 KELVYYEFES
-265 SVAQITTEDF
+265 SVPQITTDDF
-275 TSMQDIEKLNALAFT
+275 TQMLDIEKLNALAFT

-305 LDAERKHG
+305 LEAERKHG
-313 INLDDILNISNNLHR
+313 INLDDILNISNSLHR
-328 YEMNTCCEGA
+328 YEMNTNCEGA

-397 YDSDETVTEEEVPD
+397 YDSDETATEDEVPD
-411 EDEDMDEDE
+411 EDEDIGEDE

>member
-33 YEIRDVLQQL
+33 HEIRDALQQL
-43 RQRSADITPDQIA
+43 RQRSADISPDQIA
-56 IYNSKY
+56 IYNSRY
-62 IPQLEDKRLDS
+62 IPQLEDKRFDS
-73 PTVDEL
+73 PTIDEL
-79 NFLAKRLAEMDET
+79 NFFAKRLAAMDEN
-92 DLAIMQALCSRFI
+92 DMAIMQALCSRYI

-120 TYGLDSVSVISN
+120 TYGLDSVSVLSN

-141 FVMENDMQDD
+141 FVIENEMQDD
-151 VASVPAN
+151 VASVPES
-158 ARYLLDKARIGK
+158 ARYLLDKAKIGK

-175 DGGVYSGNLYVCT
+175 DGGVYSGKLYVCT

-203 ESTHEPWF
+203 ESPHEPWF
-211 AFKLEVA
+211 AFKLQVA
-218 QAPQTDEPLSEPSE
+218 QAPQSDEPFAEPTE

-239 DKAMREVAE
+239 EEAMKEVAK
-248 RHNATSL
+248 RLNASSL
-255 KDLVYYDFVS
+255 KELVYYEFES
-265 SVAQITTEDF
+265 SVPQITTDDF
-275 TSMQDIEKLNALAFT
+275 TQMLDIEKLNALAFT
-290 MAEMSPDEQI
+290 MTEMSPDEQI

-305 LDAERKHG
+305 LEAERKHG

-328 YEMNTCCEGA
+328 YEMNTNCEGA

-397 YDSDETVTEEEVPD
+397 YDSDETATEDEVPD
-411 EDEDMDEDE
+411 EDEDIGEDE

>member
-33 YEIRDVLQQL
+33 HEIRDALQQL
-43 RQRSADITPDQIA
+43 RQRSADILPDQIA
-56 IYNSKY
+56 IYNSRY
-62 IPQLEDKRLDS
+62 IPQLEDKRFDS
-73 PTVDEL
+73 PTIDEL
-79 NFLAKRLAEMDET
+79 NFFAKRLAAMDEN
-92 DLAIMQALCSRFI
+92 DMAIMQALCSRYI

-120 TYGLDSVSVISN
+120 TYGLDSVSVLSN

-141 FVMENDMQDD
+141 FVIENEMQDD
-151 VASVPAN
+151 VASVPES
-158 ARYLLDKARIGK
+158 ARYLLDKAKIGK

-175 DGGVYSGNLYVCT
+175 DGGVYSGKLYVCT

-203 ESTHEPWF
+203 ESPHEPWF
-211 AFKLEVA
+211 AFKLQVA
-218 QAPQTDEPLSEPSE
+218 QAPQSDEPFAEPTE

-239 DKAMREVAE
+239 EEAMKEVAK
-248 RHNATSL
+248 RLNASSL
-255 KDLVYYDFVS
+255 KELVYYEFEP
-265 SVAQITTEDF
+265 SVPQITTDDF
-275 TSMQDIEKLNALAFT
+275 TQMLDIEKLNALAFT

-305 LDAERKHG
+305 LEAERKHG

-328 YEMNTCCEGA
+328 YEMNTNCEGA

-397 YDSDETVTEEEVPD
+397 YDSDETVTEDTVPD
-411 EDEDMDEDE
+411 EDEDMGEDE

>member
-33 YEIRDVLQQL
+33 HEIRDALQQL
-43 RQRSADITPDQIA
+43 RQRSADISPDQIA
-56 IYNSKY
+56 IYNSRY
-62 IPQLEDKRLDS
+62 IPQLEDKRFDS
-73 PTVDEL
+73 PTIDEL
-79 NFLAKRLAEMDET
+79 NFFAKRLAAMDEN
-92 DLAIMQALCSRFI
+92 DMAIMQALCSRYI

-120 TYGLDSVSVISN
+120 TYGLDSVSVLSN

-141 FVMENDMQDD
+141 FVIENEMQDD
-151 VASVPAN
+151 VASVPES
-158 ARYLLDKARIGK
+158 ARYLLDKAKIGK

-175 DGGVYSGNLYVCT
+175 DGGVYSGKLYVCT

-203 ESTHEPWF
+203 ESPHEPWF
-211 AFKLEVA
+211 AFKLQVA
-218 QAPQTDEPLSEPSE
+218 QAPQSDEPFAEPTE

-239 DKAMREVAE
+239 EEAMKEVAK
-248 RHNATSL
+248 RLNASSL
-255 KDLVYYDFVS
+255 KELVYYEFES
-265 SVAQITTEDF
+265 SVPQITTDDF
-275 TSMQDIEKLNALAFT
+275 TQMLDIEKLNALAFT

-305 LDAERKHG
+305 LEAERKHG

-328 YEMNTCCEGA
+328 YEMNTNCEGA

-368 SRLLEKLGATVTDYG
+368 SRLLEKLGATVTNYG

-397 YDSDETVTEEEVPD
+397 YDSDETATEDEVPD
-411 EDEDMDEDE
+411 EDEDIGEDE